1 MRPAMAGRPRGAP
14 ALLLSTSKAAPA
26 ALLPVLGSQVPGGRG
41 AAGAQHRATKQGLEL
56 YGLHGKRLR
65 EPGLLGLERRWHL
78 GSSPEYRAELRGA
91 QHQGQRPW
99 TQTGSQEAF
108 FWGGKKLPQSRRLG
122 VFAGLQEHPATTAST
137 IALCFN

>member
-26 ALLPVLGSQVPGGRG
+26 ALPPVLGSQVLLEPSTGPPSRAWSYMGYMGR
-41 AAGAQHRATKQGLEL
+41 
-56 YGLHGKRLR
+56 RLW

-99 TQTGSQEAF
+99 TQTGPQEAF
-108 FWGGKKLPQSRRLG
+108 FWGGGKNSPR
-122 VFAGLQEHPATTAST
+122 AGG
-137 IALCFN
+137 